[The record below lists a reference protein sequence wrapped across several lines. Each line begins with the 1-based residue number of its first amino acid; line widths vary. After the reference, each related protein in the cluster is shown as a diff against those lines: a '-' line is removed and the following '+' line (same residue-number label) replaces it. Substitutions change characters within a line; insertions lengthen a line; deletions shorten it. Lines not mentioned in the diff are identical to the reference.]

1 MGLLA
6 RFGQVIRAHWTN
18 WGQEINDPEKLLTEM
33 TSQMELEL
41 IEMRR
46 ALAEAI
52 ATNKSTERQLA
63 GQQVAAQKWYER
75 AQLAI
80 DKGHETLAREALEH
94 RQSYQHHIQILE
106 QSLEEQRQIIRRL
119 KGDLQTLERKY
130 SEVKTKK
137 DLFLARL
144 KSAAAAQKLQDLMGN
159 IDHLSA
165 SSLFERIENRILE
178 LEALSNLNNLT
189 NDPLEQKFA
198 RLEDQ
203 KGIEATLSQLKA
215 QRRSLP
221 PS

>member
-1 MGLLA
+1 
-6 RFGQVIRAHWTN
+6 
-18 WGQEINDPEKLLTEM
+18 
-33 TSQMELEL
+33 
-41 IEMRR
+41 
-46 ALAEAI
+46 
-52 ATNKSTERQLA
+52 
-63 GQQVAAQKWYER
+63 
-75 AQLAI
+75 
-80 DKGHETLAREALEH
+80 
-94 RQSYQHHIQILE
+94 
-106 QSLEEQRQIIRRL
+106 
-119 KGDLQTLERKY
+119 
-130 SEVKTKK
+130 VKTKK